1 MSALLRY
8 SVKRVLIGI
17 PVILLVSL
25 FIFLLMWMLPG
36 DPLELMLLGER
47 VTPERMKELKKSW
60 GLDQPVY
67 IQYFYWLSHVIM
79 GDFGYSIVTRLPV
92 SQLIWSRL
100 PYTIQLTF
108 TALVLSYVFG
118 IPIGVVAALKR
129 GTIIDNIIIG
139 AATFF
144 YSMPTYW
151 LGLILMLTFGLYLKW
166 FPISGATSLESMV
179 LPLLTLTLPYV
190 AMSARIVRTEMLEV
204 LTEDYVRTAWAK
216 GLPSRRVI
224 LRHALRN
231 ALIPLTVMFFL
242 YLPWIIGGAVIVETV
257 FAWPGMGTLLYKSI
271 LKQDYPVV
279 QAIVLV
285 ITILTVVCNILGD
298 IVSALLD
305 PRIRVEKGA

>member
-1 MSALLRY
+1 
-8 SVKRVLIGI
+8 
-17 PVILLVSL
+17 
-25 FIFLLMWMLPG
+25 
-36 DPLELMLLGER
+36 
-47 VTPERMKELKKSW
+47 
-60 GLDQPVY
+60 
-67 IQYFYWLSHVIM
+67 
-79 GDFGYSIVTRLPV
+79 
-92 SQLIWSRL
+92 
-100 PYTIQLTF
+100 
-108 TALVLSYVFG
+108 VLSYVFG

-129 GTIIDNIIIG
+129 GTAVDNITVG
-139 AATFF
+139 VATFF

-151 LGLILMLTFGLYLKW
+151 LGLILMLTFGLYLRW
-166 FPISGATSLESMV
+166 FPISGSSSLESMV

-242 YLPWIIGGAVIVETV
+242 DLPWIIGGAVIVESV
-257 FAWPGMGTLLYKSI
+257 FAWPGMGSLLYKSI

-279 QAIVLV
+279 QALVLV

-298 IVSALLD
+298 IVSAFLD
-305 PRIRVEKGA
+305 PRIRVEKEA

>member
-25 FIFLLMWMLPG
+25 FIFLLMQMLPG
-36 DPLELMLLGER
+36 DPIKLIAGER
-47 VTPERMKELKKSW
+47 VTQERIEELKRSW
-60 GLDQPVY
+60 GLDQPIY
-67 IQYFYWLSHVIM
+67 IQYFYWLSHVMM
-79 GDFGYSIVTRLPV
+79 GDFGYSYVTRLPV
-92 SQLIWSRL
+92 SLLIWSRL

-129 GTIIDNIIIG
+129 GTVIDNITVG
-139 AATFF
+139 VATFF

-151 LGLILMLTFGLYLKW
+151 LGLILMLTFGLHLKW
-166 FPISGATSLESMV
+166 FPISGSSSLESMV

-204 LTEDYVRTAWAK
+204 LTEDYIRTAWAK

-242 YLPWIIGGAVIVETV
+242 DLPWIIGGAVIVETV
-257 FAWPGMGTLLYKSI
+257 FAWPGMGSLLYKSI
-271 LKQDYPVV
+271 LRQDYPVV
-279 QAIVLV
+279 QALVLI
-285 ITILTVVCNILGD
+285 ITILTVLCNILGD
-298 IVSALLD
+298 IVAAFLD
-305 PRIRVEKGA
+305 PRIRVEKEA

>member
-1 MSALLRY
+1 LSALLRY

-17 PVILLVSL
+17 PVILFVSL
-25 FIFLLMWMLPG
+25 FIFLLMQMLPG
-36 DPLELMLLGER
+36 DPIKLIAGER
-47 VTPERMKELKKSW
+47 VTPERIEELRRSW

-67 IQYFYWLSHVIM
+67 IQYFYWLSHVM
-79 GDFGYSIVTRLPV
+79 TGDFGYSYVTRLPV
-92 SQLIWSRL
+92 SLLIWSRL

-129 GTIIDNIIIG
+129 GTAVDNITIG
-139 AATFF
+139 VATFF

-151 LGLILMLTFGLYLKW
+151 LGLILMLTFGLYLRW
-166 FPISGATSLESMV
+166 FPISGSSSLESMV

-216 GLPSRRVI
+216 GLPFRRVI

-242 YLPWIIGGAVIVETV
+242 DLPWIIGGAVIVESV
-257 FAWPGMGTLLYKSI
+257 FAWPGMGSLLYKSI

-279 QAIVLV
+279 QALVLV

-298 IVSALLD
+298 IVSAFLD
-305 PRIRVEKGA
+305 PRIRVEKEA

>member
-1 MSALLRY
+1 
-8 SVKRVLIGI
+8 
-17 PVILLVSL
+17 
-25 FIFLLMWMLPG
+25 MLPG
-36 DPLELMLLGER
+36 DPIKLIAGER
-47 VTPERMKELKKSW
+47 VTPERIEELRRSW
-60 GLDQPVY
+60 GLNQPVY
-67 IQYFYWLSHVIM
+67 IQYFYWLSHVM
-79 GDFGYSIVTRLPV
+79 TGDFGYSYVTRLPV
-92 SQLIWSRL
+92 SLLIWSRL

-129 GTIIDNIIIG
+129 GTAVDNITIG
-139 AATFF
+139 VATFF

-151 LGLILMLTFGLYLKW
+151 LGLILMLTFGLYLRW
-166 FPISGATSLESMV
+166 FPISGSSSLESMV

-242 YLPWIIGGAVIVETV
+242 DLPWIIGGAVIVESV
-257 FAWPGMGTLLYKSI
+257 FAWPGMGSLLYKSI

-279 QAIVLV
+279 QALVLV

-298 IVSALLD
+298 IVSAFLD
-305 PRIRVEKGA
+305 PRIRVEKEA

>member
-17 PVILLVSL
+17 PVILFVSL
-25 FIFLLMWMLPG
+25 FIFLLMQMLPG
-36 DPLELMLLGER
+36 DPIKLIAGER
-47 VTPERMKELKKSW
+47 VTPERIEELRRSW

-67 IQYFYWLSHVIM
+67 IQYFYWLSHVM
-79 GDFGYSIVTRLPV
+79 TGDFGYSYVTRLPV
-92 SQLIWSRL
+92 SLLIWSRL

-129 GTIIDNIIIG
+129 GTAVDNITIG
-139 AATFF
+139 VATFF

-151 LGLILMLTFGLYLKW
+151 LGLILMLTFGLYLRW
-166 FPISGATSLESMV
+166 FPISGSSSLESMV

-242 YLPWIIGGAVIVETV
+242 DLPWIIGGAVIVESI
-257 FAWPGMGTLLYKSI
+257 FAWPGMGSLLYKSI

-279 QAIVLV
+279 QALVLV

-298 IVSALLD
+298 IVSAFLD
-305 PRIRVEKGA
+305 PRIRVEKEA

>member
-17 PVILLVSL
+17 PVILFVSL
-25 FIFLLMWMLPG
+25 FIFLLMQMLPG
-36 DPLELMLLGER
+36 DPIKLIAGER
-47 VTPERMKELKKSW
+47 VTPERIEELRRSW

-67 IQYFYWLSHVIM
+67 IQYFYWLSHVMM
-79 GDFGYSIVTRLPV
+79 GDFGYSYVTRLPV
-92 SQLIWSRL
+92 SLLIWSRV

-108 TALVLSYVFG
+108 TSLVLSYFFG

-129 GTIIDNIIIG
+129 GTVVDNITVG
-139 AATFF
+139 VATFF

-151 LGLILMLTFGLYLKW
+151 LGLILMLTFGLRLQW
-166 FPISGATSLESMV
+166 FPISGSTGFESMV
-179 LPLLTLTLPYV
+179 LPLITLTLPYV

-216 GLPSRRVI
+216 GLPPRRVI

-242 YLPWIIGGAVIVETV
+242 DLPWIIGGAVIVETV
-257 FAWPGMGTLLYKSI
+257 FAWPGMGNLLYKSI
-271 LKQDYPVV
+271 IRQDYPVV
-279 QAIVLV
+279 QALV
-285 ITILTVVCNILGD
+285 FIITILTVLCNILGD
-298 IVSALLD
+298 IVAAFLD
-305 PRIRVEKGA
+305 PRIRVEKEA

>member
-1 MSALLRY
+1 
-8 SVKRVLIGI
+8 VKRVLIGI
-17 PVILLVSL
+17 PVILFVSL
-25 FIFLLMWMLPG
+25 FIFLLMQMLPG
-36 DPLELMLLGER
+36 DPIKLIAGER
-47 VTPERMKELKKSW
+47 VTPERIEELRRSW

-67 IQYFYWLSHVIM
+67 IQYFYWLSHVM
-79 GDFGYSIVTRLPV
+79 TGDFGYSYVTRLPV
-92 SQLIWSRL
+92 SLLIWSRL

-129 GTIIDNIIIG
+129 GTAVDNITIG
-139 AATFF
+139 VATFF

-151 LGLILMLTFGLYLKW
+151 LGLILMLTFGLYLRW
-166 FPISGATSLESMV
+166 FPISGSSSLESMV

-242 YLPWIIGGAVIVETV
+242 DLPWIIGGAVIVESI
-257 FAWPGMGTLLYKSI
+257 FAWPGMGSLLYKSI

-279 QAIVLV
+279 QALVLV

-298 IVSALLD
+298 IVSAFLD
-305 PRIRVEKGA
+305 PRIRVEKEA

>member
-1 MSALLRY
+1 LSALLRY

-17 PVILLVSL
+17 PVILFVSL
-25 FIFLLMWMLPG
+25 FIFLLMQMLPG
-36 DPLELMLLGER
+36 DPIKLIAGER
-47 VTPERMKELKKSW
+47 VTPERIEELRRSW

-67 IQYFYWLSHVIM
+67 IQYFYWLSHVM
-79 GDFGYSIVTRLPV
+79 TGDFGYSYVTRLPV
-92 SQLIWSRL
+92 SLLIWSRL

-129 GTIIDNIIIG
+129 GTAVDNITIG
-139 AATFF
+139 VATFF

-151 LGLILMLTFGLYLKW
+151 LGLILMLTFGLYLRW
-166 FPISGATSLESMV
+166 FPISGSSSLESMV

-242 YLPWIIGGAVIVETV
+242 DLPWIIGGAVIVESI
-257 FAWPGMGTLLYKSI
+257 FAWPGMGSLLYKSI

-279 QAIVLV
+279 QALVLV

-298 IVSALLD
+298 IVSAFLD
-305 PRIRVEKGA
+305 PRIRVEKEA

>member
-1 MSALLRY
+1 VLL
-8 SVKRVLIGI
+8 GI
-17 PVILLVSL
+17 PVVLLVSL
-25 FIFLLMWMLPG
+25 FIFLLMQMLPG

-47 VTPERMKELKKSW
+47 VTPEKIEELKRSW

-67 IQYFYWLSHVIM
+67 IQFFYWLSHVM
-79 GDFGYSIVTRLPV
+79 TGDFGYSIITRLPV
-92 SQLIWSRL
+92 SQLIWPRL
-100 PYTIQLTF
+100 PYTIQLSF
-108 TALVLSYVFG
+108 TALVLSYVLG
-118 IPIGVVAALKR
+118 IPIGVVAALKK
-129 GTIIDNIIIG
+129 GTVVDNMIIG
-139 AATFF
+139 VATFF

-151 LGLILMLTFGLYLKW
+151 LGLILMLTFGLYLRW
-166 FPISGATSLESMV
+166 FPISGASSLESMA

-242 YLPWIIGGAVIVETV
+242 DLPWIFGGAVIVETV

-285 ITILTVVCNILGD
+285 ITILTVICSILGD

-305 PRIRVEKGA
+305 PRIRIEKEA

>member
-25 FIFLLMWMLPG
+25 FIFLLMQVLPG
-36 DPLELMLLGER
+36 DPIKLIAGER
-47 VTPERMKELKKSW
+47 VTPERIEELRRSW

-67 IQYFYWLSHVIM
+67 IQYFYWLSHVLR
-79 GDFGYSIVTRLPV
+79 GDFGYSYVTRLPV
-92 SQLIWSRL
+92 SFLIWSRL

-129 GTIIDNIIIG
+129 GTVVDNVTIG
-139 AATFF
+139 VATFF

-151 LGLILMLTFGLYLKW
+151 LGLILMLTFGLYLRW
-166 FPISGATSLESMV
+166 FPISGSLSLESMV

-204 LTEDYVRTAWAK
+204 LTEDYIRTAWAK

-242 YLPWIIGGAVIVETV
+242 NLPWIIGGAVIVESV
-257 FAWPGMGTLLYKSI
+257 FAWPGMGNLFYKSI

-279 QAIVLV
+279 QALVLV

-298 IVSALLD
+298 IVSAFLD
-305 PRIRVEKGA
+305 PRIRIEKEE

>member
-1 MSALLRY
+1 
-8 SVKRVLIGI
+8 VKRALIGI
-17 PVILLVSL
+17 PVILFVSL
-25 FIFLLMWMLPG
+25 FIFLLMQILPG
-36 DPLELMLLGER
+36 DPIKLIAGER
-47 VTPERMKELKKSW
+47 VTQERIEELKKSW

-67 IQYFYWLSHVIM
+67 IQYFYWLSHVM
-79 GDFGYSIVTRLPV
+79 VGDFGYSYVTRLPV
-92 SQLIWSRL
+92 SLLIWSRL

-118 IPIGVVAALKR
+118 IPIGVVAALRR
-129 GTIIDNIIIG
+129 GTVVDNVTVG
-139 AATFF
+139 VATFF

-166 FPISGATSLESMV
+166 FPISGASSLESMV

-242 YLPWIIGGAVIVETV
+242 DLPWIIGGAVIVETV
-257 FAWPGMGTLLYKSI
+257 FAWPGMGSLLYKSI
-271 LKQDYPVV
+271 LRQDYPVV
-279 QAIVLV
+279 QALVLV

-298 IVSALLD
+298 IVSAFLD
-305 PRIRVEKGA
+305 PRIRVEREA

>member
-1 MSALLRY
+1 
-8 SVKRVLIGI
+8 
-17 PVILLVSL
+17 
-25 FIFLLMWMLPG
+25 MLPG